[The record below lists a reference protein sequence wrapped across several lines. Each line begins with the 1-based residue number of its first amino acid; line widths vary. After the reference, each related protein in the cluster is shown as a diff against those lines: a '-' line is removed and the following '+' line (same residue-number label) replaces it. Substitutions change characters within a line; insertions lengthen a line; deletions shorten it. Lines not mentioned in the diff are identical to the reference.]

1 MLENQCSHIELTPF
15 SSISENNKK
24 EIIMFENILRQVLI
38 VIPLLALIFSGETH
52 AYSVENHKKLTAVA
66 IKVFN
71 QCADNQTNNKWLKSL
86 NDVESFRLVDGS
98 YSEDEDYFDKSTNWH
113 FYDREGLIGR
123 ESPLEIFKKII
134 AEPTMH
140 PRFNQLEITVSN
152 LVKIDGIR
160 SWQPY
165 ETVGK
170 LIHYLQDV
178 TVPAHVAPVF
188 HPLNDGFGDSFDDYQ
203 VNETELLK
211 KFDVNFCNEM
221 KSLKNKSYNSI
232 LDFYANQTF
241 TALNN
246 SIDDLTDDQ
255 GDSIKWNVFWNI
267 KTNTRM
273 FGSYGIAGNQYGNKY
288 ICIDRNLSFDETIDE
303 EEDGECLHMMRINK
317 SIYDEFA
324 NVQHVH
330 AIKATLNAILLSQK
344 QIFEGGNN

>member
-1 MLENQCSHIELTPF
+1 MINNYLCK
-15 SSISENNKK
+15 ISNK
-24 EIIMFENILRQVLI
+24 IIVRGVALILI
-38 VIPLLALIFSGETH
+38 VFIFTSKSY
-52 AYSVENHKKLTAVA
+52 AYSVDNHKDLTRIS
-66 IKVFN
+66 IKIFN
-71 QCADNQTNNKWLKSL
+71 QCASDSFE
-86 NDVESFRLVDGS
+86 ESWITPLDETEEFRLIDGS
-98 YSEDEDYFDKSTNWH
+98 YSEDEDYFDKTTNWH
-113 FYDREGLIGR
+113 FYDREGSIGR
-123 ESPLEIFKKII
+123 ESPLKIFKKII

-140 PRFNQLEITVSN
+140 SRFNQLEITVRN

-165 ETVGK
+165 EAAGK

-178 TVPAHVAPVF
+178 TVPAHVVPIF

-241 TALNN
+241 IALNN
-246 SIDDLTDDQ
+246 SIDDLTGDQ
-255 GDSIKWNVFWNI
+255 GDPIKWNVFWNI

-288 ICIDRNLSFDETIDE
+288 ICIDRDLSFDENIDE
-303 EEDGECLHMMRINK
+303 EEDGECFHMMRIDK

-324 NVQHVH
+324 NNQHAN
-330 AIKATLNAILLSQK
+330 AIKATLKAILLSQK
-344 QIFEGGNN
+344 LIFDGGNN